1 MRLLATI
8 SLGLALCASGANAQ
22 LRPSGTNGY
31 DLSERAL
38 ESATV
43 RMFLQSDGNGKLVA
57 RECPNCTPMRLIV
70 TPKTQVFMGG
80 NPITWNADLNFG
92 ANTVDIFYD
101 HDSKMINRIVAP

>member
-70 TPKTQVFMGG
+70 TPKTQVFMGRQS
-80 NPITWNADLNFG
+80 
-92 ANTVDIFYD
+92 D
-101 HDSKMINRIVAP
+101 HMECRFKFWREYRGHFL